1 MRVREVERALR
12 KAGCT
17 FLRSDGR
24 HAVYGCP
31 CGRHV
36 APVPT
41 THLEVTAGTIRSIIK
56 QLACLE
62 NGWLR

>member
-1 MRVREVERALR
+1 M
-12 KAGCT
+12 

-62 NGWLR
+62 KGWLQ